1 MLDVGLQSRQSDPE
15 ASSGLRTRAEKRHQK
30 TPGRRSFSTGHA
42 GFRRPGRAKRGSLGP
57 PAGGDPGFSRLSA
70 RVKHLADLHPL
81 TEFHRRQVFCVA
93 EFNTTCCLDSIELR
107 NRNNISSNR
116 ALQRLLSATSIWP
129 VLPRL
134 LRASRL
140 LFEFRERVQT
150 RPPPNTAGG
159 KVWPR
164 HPTGRTTRFAFQC
177 RELRRALG
185 KLAQDQETLL
195 QSHQM

>member
-1 MLDVGLQSRQSDPE
+1 MLEVGLQSRQSDPE

-70 RVKHLADLHPL
+70 QVKHLADLHPL

-107 NRNNISSNR
+107 NRNKYLVRQSTAEISIGHLHL
-116 ALQRLLSATSIWP
+116 ACITS
-129 VLPRL
+129 
-134 LRASRL
+134 
-140 LFEFRERVQT
+140 
-150 RPPPNTAGG
+150 PPPSFPITVRISRKSPNSTST
-159 KVWPR
+159 KYS
-164 HPTGRTTRFAFQC
+164 
-177 RELRRALG
+177 RR
-185 KLAQDQETLL
+185 
-195 QSHQM
+195 